1 MADIPNRLPAPEKR
15 KEKINKNDMRYLYR
29 IDKANQ
35 RSKRRAVID
44 TEIECEQ
51 KAAAK
56 KRRQSVT
63 NAKQVAREANKRT
76 EERRQNRQNLTDE
89 QLLLAAARDVCMG
102 NREVPC
108 FFGALSGQGAE
119 SAESIEDL
127 VGNASTSPR
136 LKQAVEILEYDPKA
150 VVWHDLDYGHFIPHA
165 NLWIFCASCHAG
177 MRSTNIGKIDYF
189 PSVVHG
195 APPDASS
202 RSGNSLFNT
211 APSHRWLFYHHNC
224 ESRK

>member
-29 IDKANQ
+29 MDKANE

-44 TEIECEQ
+44 TEIEDEQ

-89 QLLLAAARDVCMG
+89 QLLLEAAKDVCMG
-102 NREVPC
+102 HREIPC
-108 FFGALSGQGAE
+108 FFGLHLTEKQ
-119 SAESIEDL
+119 EDDNQMT
-127 VGNASTSPR
+127 VQNEPSSPR
-136 LKQAVEILEYDPKA
+136 CRSVDEIQEYDPKA
-150 VVWHDLDYGHFIPHA
+150 VVWKDLDYGHFIPHQ
-165 NLWIFCASCHAG
+165 NLWVFCATCHAA
-177 MRSTNIGKIDYF
+177 MRSTRIGRVQYF
-189 PSVVHG
+189 PSMVHG
-195 APPDASS
+195 SPPDASS
-202 RSGNSLFNT
+202 RSATALLNT
-211 APSHRWLFYHHNC
+211 SQNHRWLFYHQEC
-224 ESRK
+224 QSRDK